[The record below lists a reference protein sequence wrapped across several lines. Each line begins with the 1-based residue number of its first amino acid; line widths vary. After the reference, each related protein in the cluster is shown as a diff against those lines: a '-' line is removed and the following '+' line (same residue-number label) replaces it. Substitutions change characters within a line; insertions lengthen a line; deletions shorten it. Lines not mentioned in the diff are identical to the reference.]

1 MKKTIL
7 KMLAVLAFSFAFGAA
22 ALAQGSITV
31 SGVVSDA
38 SNEPLIGVAVLV
50 QGTTTGTVTDVDGT
64 YSLRV
69 PADAILEFSS
79 IGYVTAVVPVEGKTK
94 IDVALEEDNKLLDE
108 SVVIGY
114 GTTTRKNFTG
124 SVTNVKMTDS
134 PIMNTSTSNAFS
146 LLDGVVSGVKF
157 SKSGEAGSSPSM
169 QVRGQKSISSGS
181 TAPLIVLNG
190 VIFTGGMNDIDPN
203 SIESMSVLKDAT
215 SLAAYGSKAANGVI
229 MVTTKKGN
237 QGKPMV
243 NFSTSVALSRPDYR
257 PEMRDAAGY
266 IELMNTRRM
275 ANDPSD
281 WMPTLAM
288 QRYKDNNPMDWYNYI
303 TRTGVNQNY
312 SLNVSGA
319 TDRINYYVGA
329 GYLNNKN
336 FIVGDQFDRFSTNVR
351 LSAKINDYVTIG
363 FNSNQSRNR
372 NDGVRPDYGAAVT
385 TSPFNEPFL
394 PDGRLRLYVDGVE
407 TTTTNPLWN
416 TLSGSVDHENRRV
429 SNVTGG
435 EIEVKFPWVP
445 GLSFKVTGSYTTN
458 NSTTRHFVHETNF
471 ANISLGDEA
480 YTTAAQD
487 AYLSKANGYI
497 NESKRTS
504 WVLDNILTYTL
515 DKGDHYVNATLV
527 YTRDSQKVDG
537 HQATGT
543 DFSAVGNT
551 TLGFYGLNLA
561 ASQKFSNISY
571 SLHND
576 VGYLAR
582 AMYAYRNTYHF
593 NASVRRDGSSV
604 FGADKKWGVF
614 PAVGLAWTASNE
626 EFIKKIKGLDY
637 LKLKASWGVN
647 GNQSLEPYGT
657 LSTLNVGQ
665 SGGIASFFDGNVAWG
680 QSVAALG
687 NTALGWEQ
695 TESFNYGFEADFLKS
710 RVHLEVDAYNSK
722 TTNQIFTRNVPV
734 MGSGI
739 TSQRATMGRVDNW
752 GIEAVLQTK
761 NIEKRDFRWTTRIS
775 FTMNRNK
782 LVELYGDGEDDITNS
797 LFLGKSLGAI
807 YGYKWIGIVQETD
820 TDYMAANGAKPG
832 DAMYE
837 NIDGS
842 PDGKITADDRTIL
855 GYGKDNFRM
864 SMQNTFS
871 YRNWQLYVLVNGTF
885 GGNGY
890 GLAGNK
896 MSYLTYEGYAN
907 RNTLAHPFW
916 TPENPS
922 NIYPSY
928 TYSDDR
934 FLGLQSFGFVRLQ
947 EANLSYSFSRD
958 LVSKIGISALRF
970 YISGSNLW
978 FFAPY
983 WVGSDPEIRSYSS
996 AQLPRTV
1003 TFGASIT
1010 F

>member
-7 KMLAVLAFSFAFGAA
+7 KMLAVLALCSAFGAVA
-22 ALAQGSITV
+22 RAQGNITV

-38 SNEPLIGVAVLV
+38 SSEPLIGVAVLV

-64 YSLRV
+64 YSLSV
-69 PADAILEFSS
+69 PAHATLEFSS
-79 IGYVTAVVPVEGKTK
+79 IGYVTAVIPVDGKTRL
-94 IDVALEEDNKLLDE
+94 DVVLEEDNKLLEE

-134 PIMNTSTSNAFS
+134 PIMNTAKGNAFS
-146 LLDGVVSGVKF
+146 LLDGVVSGVNF
-157 SKSGEAGSSPSM
+157 SKSGEAGSNPSM
-169 QVRGQKSISSGS
+169 LVRGQKSIATGS
-181 TAPLIVLNG
+181 TSPLIVLNG
-190 VIFTGGMNDIDPN
+190 VIFTGSLNDIDPN
-203 SIESMSVLKDAT
+203 IIESISVLKDAT
-215 SLAAYGSKAANGVI
+215 SLAAYGSMAANGVI

-243 NFSTSVALSRPDYR
+243 SLSSSVAVSRPDYR
-257 PEMRDAAGY
+257 PKMRDANEY

-275 ANDPSD
+275 ASDPSD

-288 QRYKDNNPMDWYNYI
+288 KRYQENNPMDWYNFI

-312 SLNVSGA
+312 ALNVSGA
-319 TDRINYYVGA
+319 TEQVSYFVSA

-336 FIVGDQFDRFSTNVR
+336 FVVGDEFDRFTTNVR
-351 LSAKINDYVTIG
+351 LNAKITDWLSIG
-363 FNSNQSRNR
+363 FNHNQSRTR

-385 TSPFNEPFL
+385 VSPFNEPYL
-394 PDGRLRLYVDGVE
+394 SDGRLRLYVDGVE

-416 TLSGSVDHENRRV
+416 TLSGSVDHESRRV

-435 EIEVKFPWVP
+435 EVEIKFPWVK

-471 ANISLGDEA
+471 ANISLGEEA

-487 AYLSKANGYI
+487 VYLSKANGYI
-497 NESKRTS
+497 AETKRTS

-515 DKGDHYVNATLV
+515 DKGDHYVNASLV

-537 HQATGT
+537 HTATGT

-551 TLGFYGLNLA
+551 TLGFYGLSLA
-561 ASQKFSNISY
+561 ASQSFSDITY
-571 SLHND
+571 TLHND

-582 AMYAYRNTYHF
+582 AMYAFRNTYHI

-614 PAVGLAWTASNE
+614 PAVGVAWTTSSE
-626 EFIKKIKGLDY
+626 PFFKKVRGIDY
-637 LKLKASWGVN
+637 LKLKASWGIN
-647 GNQSLEPYGT
+647 GNQSLAPYGT
-657 LSTLNVGQ
+657 LSTLSVGK
-665 SGGIASFFDGNVAWG
+665 SGGIASFFDGDVAWG

-710 RVHLEVDAYNSK
+710 RIHLEVDAYNSK

-761 NIEKRDFRWTTRIS
+761 NIDARNFKWTTRTT

-797 LFLGKSLGAI
+797 LFLGESLGSI

-832 DAMYE
+832 DAMYA

-842 PDGKITADDRTIL
+842 ADGKITADDRTIL
-855 GYGKDNFRM
+855 GNGKDNFRM

-871 YRNWQLYVLVNGTF
+871 FKNWQLYVLLNGIF
-885 GGNGY
+885 GGNGF
-890 GLAGNK
+890 GLARNN
-896 MSYLTYEGYAN
+896 MAYLTFEGYAN
-907 RNTLAHPFW
+907 RNTLSHPFW

-928 TYSDDR
+928 NFSDDR
-934 FLGLQSFGFVRLQ
+934 FTALQSYGFVRLQ
-947 EANLSYSFSRD
+947 EANLSYTFNRD
-958 LVSKIGISALRF
+958 KLKKAKISSLKL
-970 YISGSNLW
+970 YLSGSNLF

-1003 TFGASIT
+1003 TFGVNIT